1 MGKILL
7 CINTFSVTD
16 KILLCINTFI
26 IIRNSLSSHVTTT
39 VRGQK
44 NNFHSVVD
52 RFYEACCE
60 DTRCTPTTEVLNYI
74 YSCVV
79 LGLRRG

>member
-26 IIRNSLSSHVTTT
+26 IIRNSLSSPHVTTRT
-39 VRGQK
+39 K
-44 NNFHSVVD
+44 K
-52 RFYEACCE
+52 
-60 DTRCTPTTEVLNYI
+60 
-74 YSCVV
+74 
-79 LGLRRG
+79 

>member
-26 IIRNSLSSHVTTT
+26 IIRNSLSSHVTTRT
-39 VRGQK
+39 KKITSIQLWTDFTKPVVRI
-44 NNFHSVVD
+44 
-52 RFYEACCE
+52 
-60 DTRCTPTTEVLNYI
+60 L
-74 YSCVV
+74 VV
-79 LGLRRG
+79 LRLPKF